1 MSSRTKQLFT
11 CKNGHTF
18 ETTPSKMRRDLRC
31 PMCLQEMRKKK
42 ELVYKGHTFQNSHE
56 LSSSTGVPHKYIS
69 IWMRNGLSAEEA
81 IDQFYNKK
89 KDKRETKS
97 WKSWDD
103 LRERENRLQ
112 ALEWDTKFNSLS
124 EWVQTITKS
133 ASSSNWS
140 EEAVQI
146 LKGKATEGVIIDS
159 IALQLKKSPEEIIQ
173 KMHELGVFE
182 EHAKAHPAYLQT
194 LADEAAGRAGK
205 ANVDISGT
213 DPKVVSRLVFG
224 DETKT
229 VEFKQTFSRCLNSKK
244 SNAPHV
250 IHAVLKTIAAF
261 ANTKGGQLLI
271 GVQDKP
277 RDITGLELDDYKN
290 DRDDYTK
297 GIMNRVKTFLGTLAA
312 TLVDIEIIRMENGK
326 ELCLIKV
333 DPSTEPVFC
342 THNEFEKNHQKYI
355 PNPEFLYIRQSGE
368 THKLTPSEMLKYC
381 KNNFSL

>member
-1 MSSRTKQLFT
+1 MSSHTKQLFK
-11 CKNGHTF
+11 CENGHTF
-18 ETTPSKMRRDLRC
+18 QTTPNRMRHGAKC
-31 PMCLQEMRKKK
+31 PICLQEMHKKK
-42 ELVYKGHTFQNSHE
+42 ELIFEGQTFKNVKE
-56 LSSSTGVPHKYIS
+56 LSSFTGVPAHYIS
-69 IWMRNGLSAEEA
+69 VWMRNGLSAEAA
-81 IDQFYNKK
+81 INNFYSKTE
-89 KDKRETKS
+89 DKRKTES
-97 WKSWDD
+97 WKSWND
-103 LRERENRLQ
+103 LKEREDRLQ

-124 EWVQTITKS
+124 EWMQTVTKS
-133 ASSSNWS
+133 TSNSDWS
-140 EEAVQI
+140 NDAVKI
-146 LKGKATEGVIIDS
+146 LKGKAAEGVMIDS
-159 IALQLKKSPEEIIQ
+159 IALQLSKSPEEIIQ
-173 KMHELGVFE
+173 KMHELRVFE

-194 LADEAAGRAGK
+194 LADEAAGRTGK
-205 ANVDISGT
+205 ANIYISGT
-213 DPKVVSRLVFG
+213 DPKIVSRLVFG

-297 GIMNRVKTFLGTLAA
+297 GIMNRVKSFLGTLAA
-312 TLVDIEIIRMENGK
+312 TLVDIEIITMENGK

-342 THNEFEKNHQKYI
+342 THSEFEKNHQKYI

-381 KNNFSL
+381 KNNFS